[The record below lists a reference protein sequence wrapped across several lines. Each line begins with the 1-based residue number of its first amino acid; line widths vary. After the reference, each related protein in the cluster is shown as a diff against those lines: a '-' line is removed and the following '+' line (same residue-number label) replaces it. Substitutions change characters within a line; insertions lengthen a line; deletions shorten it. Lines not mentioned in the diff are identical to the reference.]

1 MNPTEQSTP
10 AAQERHVLPH
20 DVLARMI
27 RAGYGKFGSYSGMQV
42 VWDASP
48 GPDLL
53 EALWRIANATPDNTN
68 SQSAESMASWAY
80 AVAATAI
87 AKATGADQ

>member
-1 MNPTEQSTP
+1 MVDPTELSTP
-10 AAQERHVLPH
+10 AAQERHTLPH

-53 EALWRIANATPDNTN
+53 EALREARDTMNGVPNTVGLHHLINA
-68 SQSAESMASWAY
+68 
-80 AVAATAI
+80 AI
-87 AKATGADQ
+87 AKATDQ